1 MVMKLYNLGL
11 SNFAGKCR
19 VAIYEK
25 GLDVELADPPG
36 GPGSDAY
43 KKINPTGKIPALE
56 TDDGQVILESEV
68 INEYLEDK
76 FPATALLPSD
86 AEGRAAVR
94 AITRYHDLY
103 IDPPMRAVFPKL
115 FGQDL
120 DDAFIAKQ
128 IAEVNDNLDQLE
140 SSISD
145 GPWATGDNFTLA
157 DAALAPTLFLM
168 DNLLP
173 NFGSKK
179 PFDGRPKLGAW
190 WQRIQDRP
198 STKKVLGEQGA
209 AMAALMKK

>member
-1 MVMKLYNLGL
+1 MILYSLPI
-11 SNFAGKCR
+11 SNYCGKVLHTLR
-19 VAIYEK
+19 FK
-25 GLDVELADPPG
+25 DVECEILPPPG
-36 GPGSDAY
+36 GYGSEEY
-43 KKINPTGKIPALE
+43 KKKVPSGTIPAL
-56 TDDGQVILESEV
+56 DHDGVIISESEV

-103 IDPPMRAVFPKL
+103 VDPPMRAVFPKL

-120 DDAFIAKQ
+120 DDEFIAKK

-190 WQRIQDRP
+190 WQRIQDRA